1 MFLSFLHKCER
12 NVKKAEKAL
21 DNRGKGEYNAE
32 KEFGRRENAEMKMYA
47 CESTAK
53 RTTMAGAEFCGRPS
67 FDTENFEETSFS
79 IADFVAD
86 GAVALSALFVVLIL
100 ALGALLLGRVLCLL
114 VLALG
119 VVLSLLV
126 RIIGKKK
133 EASRTVQRCARGR

>member
-1 MFLSFLHKCER
+1 
-12 NVKKAEKAL
+12 
-21 DNRGKGEYNAE
+21 
-32 KEFGRRENAEMKMYA
+32 
-47 CESTAK
+47 
-53 RTTMAGAEFCGRPS
+53 MAGAEFCGRPS